1 MRVLYNLYDKLYN
14 KVYDKFKNPICV
26 KTCIYT
32 HKPPLALANP
42 FEWDTAV
49 QVVQENNRQRVLFDS
64 KFKYIREMIVSTN
77 AHDEDEVNYSS
88 ST

>member
-1 MRVLYNLYDKLYN
+1 MTNLKIPSVSKL
-14 KVYDKFKNPICV
+14 VYIPTNLHWHLR
-26 KTCIYT
+26 T
-32 HKPPLALANP
+32 P

-77 AHDEDEVNYSS
+77 THDEDEG
-88 ST
+88 